1 MVMPGMGCVMDTA
14 TGATDTATGAIET
27 GGAIPWAMVCARAAE
42 RGVISGLRCGGGAV
56 GGAALVCGAAGAPE
70 EATRSC

>member
-1 MVMPGMGCVMDTA
+1 MDTA

-42 RGVISGLRCGGGAV
+42 SGVISGLR
-56 GGAALVCGAAGAPE
+56 
-70 EATRSC
+70 